1 MQGLLAG
8 LGLNTTAAICE
19 RLAKDH
25 RFTRSG
31 FPDLI
36 MWNPVEKISRIVE
49 VKGPND
55 KLSTKQIL
63 WIDYLKKNGADA
75 EVCHV
80 EG

>member
-1 MQGLLAG
+1 MLAG
-8 LGLNTTAAICE
+8 LGLNATAAICE

-36 MWNPVEKISRIVE
+36 MWNPTQQISRIVE

-63 WIDYLKKNGADA
+63 WIDYLNKNGAHA